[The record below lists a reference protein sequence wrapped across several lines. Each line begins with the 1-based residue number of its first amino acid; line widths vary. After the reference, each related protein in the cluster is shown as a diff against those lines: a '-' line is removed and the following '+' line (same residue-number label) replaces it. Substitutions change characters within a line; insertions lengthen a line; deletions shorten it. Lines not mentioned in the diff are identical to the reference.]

1 MVHGLSWLRSV
12 LDCGSARDLASLGIT
27 MSAQEQQSSSVPS
40 HQDNEQEKETNT
52 EYVMDIPDSWQLS
65 PQQRAFIDLFD
76 EEEQKK

>member
-1 MVHGLSWLRSV
+1 
-12 LDCGSARDLASLGIT
+12 
-27 MSAQEQQSSSVPS
+27 MSAQEQQSSSEPS